1 MSSSW
6 KSTTPRGISTSPICR
21 SRRLA
26 LRFRLGLGLAQRAAH
41 VQVRA
46 RWLAAQAS
54 RFMLR
59 PVCPACGG
67 GDFGRTWSDQS
78 CWVEACSACGL
89 GLTFPRKRPTA
100 AGALHRQVYSDPAYV
115 ARYLANY
122 APYLSSAYRRGIQR
136 IRLRAPQAA
145 SLLDI
150 GCGFGFF
157 MQLARSAGFRT
168 DGVEIAPEL
177 ACEAARRYGLRVHTG
192 NLSNAPSHL
201 RGYDVV
207 TAWDVLEHCPDPHLV
222 IQEVARRMLPGGLV
236 LLRVP
241 DFSFASRG
249 LPPDFVKRYLG
260 GMYPLDPDQH

>member
-1 MSSSW
+1 
-6 KSTTPRGISTSPICR
+6 
-21 SRRLA
+21 
-26 LRFRLGLGLAQRAAH
+26 
-41 VQVRA
+41 
-46 RWLAAQAS
+46 
-54 RFMLR
+54 
-59 PVCPACGG
+59 
-67 GDFGRTWSDQS
+67 
-78 CWVEACSACGL
+78 
-89 GLTFPRKRPTA
+89 
-100 AGALHRQVYSDPAYV
+100 
-115 ARYLANY
+115 
-122 APYLSSAYRRGIQR
+122 
-136 IRLRAPQAA
+136 
-145 SLLDI
+145 
-150 GCGFGFF
+150 

-260 GMYPLDPDQH
+260 GMYPLDPDQHALHFTPEALSLVLEAHGLEVLEAWGSQADEYTPKSLPGYAELLVAMDQHGVHCEFAVLARKLTGAG